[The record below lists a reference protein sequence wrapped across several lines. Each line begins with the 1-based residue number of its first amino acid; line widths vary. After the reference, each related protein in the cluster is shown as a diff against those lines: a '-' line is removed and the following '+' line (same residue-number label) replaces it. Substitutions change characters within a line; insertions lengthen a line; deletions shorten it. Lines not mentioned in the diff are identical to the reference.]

1 MVKEITTTTRIGR
14 ERESLYELQ
23 IRYDFLLFWGKTL
36 TNIVVRSWF
45 AECQQKKFK
54 LNNEVTGIV
63 SAHIALLELTV
74 G

>member
-1 MVKEITTTTRIGR
+1 M
-14 ERESLYELQ
+14 
-23 IRYDFLLFWGKTL
+23 

>member
-1 MVKEITTTTRIGR
+1 MVEEITTTTRIGR

-36 TNIVVRSWF
+36 TNIVVRNWF
-45 AECQQKKFK
+45 VECQQKKFK